1 MKKLIIKWAI
11 GAVSI
16 YSAGYLVPGFTV
28 SGWEAAFFAAAVFGI
43 LNTIVRPVLK
53 ILTFPVTLITFGLFL
68 FVINGIM
75 VYILG
80 ELVAGISVSGMIDA
94 IIASVVISIIT
105 MVLNNVLGVEKKLK

>member
-1 MKKLIIKWAI
+1 MKKLLIQWAI

-16 YSAGYLVPGFTV
+16 YAAGYVVSGFTV
-28 SGWEAAFFAAAVFGI
+28 SGWESAFIAAVVFGI
-43 LNTIVRPVLK
+43 LNAIVRPVLK
-53 ILTFPVTLITFGLFL
+53 ILTFPVTLLTFGLFL
-68 FVINGIM
+68 FVINGLM

-80 ELVAGISVSGMIDA
+80 ELLSGISVTGMIDA

>member
-16 YSAGYLVPGFTV
+16 YAAGYLVSGFTV
-28 SGWEAAFFAAAVFGI
+28 SGWEAAIFAAAVFGV

-53 ILTFPVTLITFGLFL
+53 ILTFPVTLLTLGLFL

-75 VYILG
+75 VYLLS
-80 ELVAGISVSGMIDA
+80 ELMSGIHVVGMIDA
-94 IIASVVISIIT
+94 IIASVVISLIT
-105 MVLNNVLGVEKKLK
+105 MVLNNVLDVDKK